1 MLKNI
6 LRNKK
11 YIDISS
17 KNVKESIEFLLEEQ
31 IHFGIV
37 ANIKNISFNPKLPEE
52 ISKNL
57 NEYSLFSLAGYTFE
71 SAHTNENDLFFE
83 AGFGQDNFGSV
94 LKVPF
99 ESIFQVIV
107 DENILVLN
115 LCATIEKE
123 SKEPKKNSFDV
134 FKNNPNN
141 KKFN

>member
-6 LRNKK
+6 LKNQK

-37 ANIKNISFNPKLPEE
+37 ANIKNISFDPKLPED

-71 SAHTNENDLFFE
+71 SAHTNKNDL
-83 AGFGQDNFGSV
+83 
-94 LKVPF
+94 KV
-99 ESIFQVIV
+99 
-107 DENILVLN
+107 
-115 LCATIEKE
+115 
-123 SKEPKKNSFDV
+123 
-134 FKNNPNN
+134 
-141 KKFN
+141 